1 MDTKKLIYNNM
12 AEAKFEEQLFDHD
25 ILYRSY

>member
-1 MDTKKLIYNNM
+1 MTIFESEINM
-12 AEAKFEEQLFDHD
+12 AEAKFEEQVFDHD